1 MTSVL
6 EISAPSVYRSAQ
18 SVVSFA
24 EARRLADRHGTPLL
38 AISRANLVQNYRT
51 LQANLPGVEFFYA
64 AKANPDPVIL
74 TTLRKLGCSVDVCSQ
89 GEARQ
94 ALKARFRPE
103 SMIHTHPC
111 KTVRNLSDCYAMGI
125 RWFTYDSAFELRRRL
140 AALCAR
146 MPGCCCAGRVVR
158 FQRQSTCPPEV
169 RARTATTS
177 TPSALC
183 DPRHKQMGL
192 QVRGMSF
199 HVGSQCLSPDDFTSA
214 LEVAARR
221 LWDAAADSGLSLEVL
236 DIGGG
241 IPAPY
246 RSAILSMESYCQAL
260 SSALESTFG
269 DLPIRIIAEPGRCL
283 CAESVTL
290 ITSVIGK
297 TIRGGRTWYIID
309 DGLYGSFSGKVYD
322 HADFPLLADGGEDR
336 ELSPCVVAGPT
347 CDSTD
352 VVARDQLLP
361 DLDIGELLLVPTMG
375 AYTSASGFRSFNGL
389 ELARTVAID

>member
-1 MTSVL
+1 M
-6 EISAPSVYRSAQ
+6 EMSAPSVYRSAQ
-18 SVVSFA
+18 SVVSFD
-24 EARRLADRHGTPLL
+24 EARRLAERHGTPLL
-38 AISRANLVQNYRT
+38 AISRANVVQSYRT

-64 AKANPDPVIL
+64 AKANPDPSIL

-111 KTVRNLSDCYAMGI
+111 KTVDNLAECYRLGI
-125 RWFTYDSAFELRRRL
+125 RWFTYDSAYELPKIARHAPGAKLLLRL
-140 AALCAR
+140 AVSSSSSVIDLSAKFGASRHDAL
-146 MPGCCCAGRVVR
+146 
-158 FQRQSTCPPEV
+158 SLLL
-169 RARTATTS
+169 RAN
-177 TPSALC
+177 
-183 DPRHKQMGL
+183 HMGL
-192 QVRGMSF
+192 DVRGMSF

-214 LEVAARR
+214 LGEARR
-221 LWDAAADSGLSLEVL
+221 IWDQASDAGLTLDVL

-246 RSAILSMESYCQAL
+246 RQAILSMETYCQAL

-283 CAESVTL
+283 CAEAVTL
-290 ITSVIGK
+290 IVSVIGK
-297 TIRGGRTWYIID
+297 TVRGGRTWYIID

-322 HADFPLLADGGEDR
+322 HADFPLIAEGGEDR
-336 ELSPCVVAGPT
+336 ELFPCVVAGPT

-361 DLDIGELLLVPTMG
+361 NLEIGELLLIPTMG
-375 AYTSASGFRSFNGL
+375 AYTSASASGFNGL
-389 ELARTVAID
+389 ALPRSVAID